1 MWWWWRSSQSFAV
14 FDMNAN
20 SWIVNKQIAV
30 PADDYQ
36 YLIADSDDLNLR
48 RSLFLISLNNII
60 YIEYAHTTTMS
71 CDR

>member
-1 MWWWWRSSQSFAV
+1 
-14 FDMNAN
+14 MNAN

-60 YIEYAHTTTMS
+60 YIEYAHHHHHVV
-71 CDR
+71 